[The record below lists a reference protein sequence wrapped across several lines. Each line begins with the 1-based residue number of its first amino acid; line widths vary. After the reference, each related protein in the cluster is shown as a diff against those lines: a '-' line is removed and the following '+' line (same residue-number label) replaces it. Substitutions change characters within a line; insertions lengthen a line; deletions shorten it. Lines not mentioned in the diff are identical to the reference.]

1 MSDQPTPAHE
11 ELEACRDGR
20 CAACGS
26 PSNGYVWVGTS
37 RAEYAAAR
45 PELAREMTL
54 EPDHH
59 DVELCSDE
67 CDWRVFP
74 EERPGQWYTVDLE
87 RDPRVRGRW
96 TFTAEPRD
104 VHYEAALEARTTIVR
119 DLHSSFVHGSLSGD
133 FFAEA
138 RPDLVGVGYYGQW
151 DEPVHPPGIVFDA
164 AVMEVIALAHARTM
178 TILLQESRATS
189 RGAERC

>member
-1 MSDQPTPAHE
+1 MPHE
-11 ELEACRDGR
+11 VYRDGR
-20 CAACGS
+20 CAVCGR
-26 PSNGYVWVGTS
+26 PSNGFAWVGLT
-37 RAEYAAAR
+37 RAEYVATR
-45 PELAREMTL
+45 PEPAAEMTL
-54 EPDHH
+54 EPDRC

-67 CDWRVFP
+67 CDWLLFP

-96 TFTAEPRD
+96 TLTAEPRD
-104 VHYEAALEARTTIVR
+104 VHCEAAMAARTTVVR
-119 DLHSSFVHGSLSGD
+119 DLPTSSCVHGSLSGG

-151 DEPVHPPGIVFDA
+151 DEPVHPPRAVFDA
-164 AVMEVIALAHARTM
+164 AVMEVIALALARTM
-178 TILLQESRATS
+178 TIVLQESRATS